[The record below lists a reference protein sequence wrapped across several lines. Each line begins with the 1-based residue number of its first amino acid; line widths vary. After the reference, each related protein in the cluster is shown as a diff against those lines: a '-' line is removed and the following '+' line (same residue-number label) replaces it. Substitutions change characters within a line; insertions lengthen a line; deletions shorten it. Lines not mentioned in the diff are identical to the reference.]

1 MRCLM
6 STVFSAKRRSQI
18 AAALAAHGG
27 STPLALAYDRESQ
40 TEHGVSQAE
49 LERNRDGYS
58 EDPLTEAA
66 LRFAHA
72 ALVTRG
78 RLEPRDVRAAERRG
92 VGGEDLAALTAL
104 AAQIA
109 AEIITVN
116 ADESVGHRFHRWSID
131 AGRRLLAP

>member
-1 MRCLM
+1 M

-18 AAALAAHGG
+18 AASLAAHGG

-40 TEHGVSQAE
+40 AEHGVSQAE
-49 LERNRDGYS
+49 LERNRAGYS

-72 ALVTRG
+72 AFVTHG

-104 AAQIA
+104 VTDF
-109 AEIITVN
+109 ITLGV
-116 ADESVGHRFHRWSID
+116 
-131 AGRRLLAP
+131 